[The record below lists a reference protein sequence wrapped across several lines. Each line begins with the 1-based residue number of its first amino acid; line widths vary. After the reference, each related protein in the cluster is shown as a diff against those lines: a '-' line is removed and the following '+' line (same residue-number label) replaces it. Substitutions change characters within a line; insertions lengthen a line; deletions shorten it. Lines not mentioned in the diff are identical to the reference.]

1 MEDSSAGEDT
11 RTCPRGHWRPAEDE
25 KLRQLVE
32 QYGAQNWNSIAEKL
46 QGRSGKSCR
55 LRWFNQLD
63 PRINRRPFTEE
74 EEERLL
80 AAHRIHGNK
89 WALIARL
96 FPGRTDNA
104 VKNHW
109 HVIMARK
116 QREQSKLC
124 GKRSFQDVYNDS
136 NNTFLEK
143 RTTPQSHHQD
153 MLFSTRFGLENG
165 IFFDFR
171 SLDKNK
177 DDSNN
182 NNHRIVSDT
191 PSSNSLASWNFG
203 SVPTTTTKGARDN
216 FNNTSCSSSVYLSEC
231 SRSSDRSFLYRIYP
245 NPAFSLPNYKRVVP
259 TSPLISTFLGSSD
272 HDGRIKKDLMSFC
285 DNNTNSSSTFT
296 KLKAST
302 EKDQQQTNEDE
313 TNNIKPKEVPFI
325 DFLGVGV

>member
-1 MEDSSAGEDT
+1 
-11 RTCPRGHWRPAEDE
+11 
-25 KLRQLVE
+25 
-32 QYGAQNWNSIAEKL
+32 
-46 QGRSGKSCR
+46 
-55 LRWFNQLD
+55 
-63 PRINRRPFTEE
+63 
-74 EEERLL
+74 
-80 AAHRIHGNK
+80 
-89 WALIARL
+89 
-96 FPGRTDNA
+96 
-104 VKNHW
+104 
-109 HVIMARK
+109 MARK